1 MILSVPE
8 LIFTII
14 CNLCAILNGIA
25 GILLCSTPPAISAAW
40 FPPRERATATSIG
53 QVLNCFGG
61 GLVYLIAGIIVKTD
75 HTQSSSCS
83 VQNSSQPQPAIN
95 QTEDSEIYRTEL
107 TTYLYTL
114 AGPPFLLLLLVLLY
128 FPSKP
133 ARPPS
138 RSSQL
143 EKNTALTGFL
153 TLLKNPQAWL
163 ILLVNSISSGVPGTW
178 MAMMVTNLTKVESE
192 GQCLSEEWINIVAL
206 VSRLSMMTWS
216 ICLAR
221 LTDILRG
228 HMKITIIVQMTI
240 ASTIYTCLSLV
251 TTGVGSV
258 EYYPSLS

>member
-1 MILSVPE
+1 MVLNVPE
-8 LIFTII
+8 QVFTIT
-14 CNLCAILNGIA
+14 CNVCAILNGIA

-75 HTQSSSCS
+75 NTQGESCS
-83 VQNSSQPQPAIN
+83 LQNSTQPQPAIN
-95 QTEDSEIYRTEL
+95 QTAANEIYRTEL

-114 AGPPFLLLLLVLLY
+114 AGPPYILLLLVLLY

-138 RSSQL
+138 RTSQL
-143 EKNTALTGFL
+143 EKNTALTGFF

-178 MAMMVTNLTKVESE
+178 MAMMVTNMTKVKSG

-228 HMKITIIVQMTI
+228 HMKITIIVQMGI
-240 ASTIYTCLSLV
+240 AATIYTFLTLV
-251 TTGVGSV
+251 TTGVGIH
-258 EYYPSLS
+258 EY